1 MGLVL
6 FGVMIV
12 VPILEIAVFIL
23 VGRLIGLWPTLAGIL
38 LTALIGSA
46 IIRHQGVGI
55 IAKARQMI
63 NAGEAPVGAMLEGL
77 ALLIAGALLV
87 TPGFVT
93 DTLGFL
99 LLIPTLRRTVAAS
112 LIARAARRAEIRVQ
126 TSRAGSGAGP
136 GPAAGRRPGRKRPG
150 AGVTI
155 EGEWQD
161 LSESETPE
169 REPEE
174 PGDSIQAVEAPPP
187 GRGWRRPRDAG
198 RDDDGELP
206 RGPRSA

>member
-12 VPILEIAVFIL
+12 VPILEIAVFIV
-23 VGRLIGLWPTLAGIL
+23 VGRFIGLWPTLAGIL
-38 LTALIGSA
+38 ATALIGTA

-55 IAKARQMI
+55 IAKARQTI
-63 NAGEAPVGAMLEGL
+63 NAGEAPVGAVLEGL
-77 ALLIAGALLV
+77 ALLVAGALLV

-99 LLIPTLRRTVAAS
+99 LLIPPLRQAVAAS
-112 LIARAARRAEIRVQ
+112 LVARAVRRAEVRVQ
-126 TSRAGSGAGP
+126 ASRTGP
-136 GPAAGRRPGRKRPG
+136 GGNTDPRTRGGPGATPPG

-161 LSESETPE
+161 LTETGPE
-169 REPEE
+169 DHQHDSGDPE
-174 PGDSIQAVEAPPP
+174 P
-187 GRGWRRPRDAG
+187 GRGWGRSGERRG
-198 RDDDGELP
+198 GEDGDPPARMRTPE
-206 RGPRSA
+206 A